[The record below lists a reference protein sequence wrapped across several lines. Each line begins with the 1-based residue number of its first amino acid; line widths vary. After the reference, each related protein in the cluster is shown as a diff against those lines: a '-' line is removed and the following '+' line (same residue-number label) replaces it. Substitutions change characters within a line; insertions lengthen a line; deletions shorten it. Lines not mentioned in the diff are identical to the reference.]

1 MFSQSFAAAPAIDRL
16 RLEFPLSRLGSPLL
30 QAHCSR
36 LRYLEVVPLLD
47 LDGLRVLTELPALQH
62 LSISL
67 SREAFPATNASPTLK
82 SVTTLS
88 VGGIWTNL
96 AVLFTIARLPSMHT
110 LSMAGWEYGNPAA
123 ELASAA
129 THVFRTLAS
138 RHPSLTSL
146 SVSAT
151 PGYVPP
157 PVGCVY
163 EGIKLVPDTVTDAC
177 LLDLVHPLLALA
189 ALRHLSLTFP
199 SYFDIM
205 CTEADLRAIAE
216 AFTSLEAFHLEIPYY
231 ESRDPWLEFTNGPL
245 PVPTERPRGGPFVGL
260 VHFARSCPRLR
271 VLHLPAME
279 MVAATEEGSLGGAG
293 VGDEEWQSPHDP
305 EQHGLQTLVLP
316 KVLLPP
322 GRADLAGKV
331 SEVVGTAFPLAASM
345 FRLGNL
351 VVEGDWAVVAEGAV
365 SRCPDCVQGPK
376 LAFA

>member
-1 MFSQSFAAAPAIDRL
+1 MFSQSFTSAPAIDHL
-16 RLEFPLSRLGSPLL
+16 RLELPLSRLGSPLL
-30 QAHCSR
+30 QTHCSR

-67 SREAFPATNASPTLK
+67 SSQDFPATNASLTLK
-82 SVTTLS
+82 SVTTLV

-96 AVLFTIARLPSMHT
+96 AVFFTIVRLPSMHT
-110 LSMAGWEYGNPAA
+110 LSMAGWEYGDPAA
-123 ELASAA
+123 ELASVA
-129 THVFRTLAS
+129 THVFHTLAT
-138 RHPSLTSL
+138 RYPSITSL
-146 SVSAT
+146 SISAT

-163 EGIKLVPDTVTDAC
+163 EGVKLVPDTVADAC
-177 LLDLVHPLLALA
+177 LLDLVRPLLALA

-279 MVAATEEGSLGGAG
+279 MEMVAVAEEGLLDSALAV
-293 VGDEEWQSPHDP
+293 VGDEEQP
-305 EQHGLQTLVLP
+305 HGLRTLVIP

-322 GRADLAGKV
+322 GRTDLVGRV
-331 SEVVGTAFPLAASM
+331 SEVVGTAFPLVASV
-345 FRLGNL
+345 FRPERL
-351 VVEGDWAVVAEGAV
+351 VVEGDWAVVADDAA